1 MLSSNKSS
9 PYQLLPFRFERI
21 KDNKTLIV
29 NEVGELMFLPNGDF
43 EKLISYELDVNSDA
57 FLNLKSKHIATD
69 TDIAP
74 IVDILAVKYRTKK
87 AFLNNFT
94 SLHMV
99 VVTLR
104 CNSDCQYC
112 QVTREEKNSK
122 QCDMTIGTAKKVV
135 DLIFKSPAPII
146 KIEFQ
151 GGEPTLNFGIVRY
164 IVKYAKKLNKKH
176 RKQLEF
182 VICTNLTL
190 SNKAIFRFL
199 KKHNVYISTSL
210 DGPKELHDKNRIL
223 QDGKGSYDTI
233 INRINEARSIM
244 GKDGVD
250 ALMTTTNL
258 SLKYSKEIVDE
269 YMKMGF
275 RGIFIRSLNPYG
287 FAKKREKEVGYS
299 TDEFI
304 KFYKEA
310 LMYIIDLNIKGS
322 FFMEFYTT
330 LLLTRIL
337 TPFSTGFVDLQ
348 SPTGAGIQGVVY
360 NYDGN
365 VYVADEGRML
375 AAMGDKKF
383 LMGNVYKNTYR
394 EIFCSEMMKDLIKNS
409 CLECLPM
416 CSHCAFQ
423 TYCGADPVRNYST
436 QGDIIG
442 YRPTSEICEKNKAII
457 QFLMELIEE
466 NNDEIMDVFWSWIN
480 GFKRNKQEV
489 CIETD

>member
-1 MLSSNKSS
+1 M
-9 PYQLLPFRFERI
+9 P
-21 KDNKTLIV
+21 
-29 NEVGELMFLPNGDF
+29 NEDF
-43 EKLISYELDVNSDA
+43 GKLITRKLDVNSDA
-57 FLNLKSKHIATD
+57 FLNLKSKHIVTN

-74 IVDILAVKYRTKK
+74 IVDMLAVKYRTKK
-87 AFLNNFT
+87 AFLNDFT

-122 QCDMTIGTAKKVV
+122 QCDMTIRTAKKIV
-135 DLIFKSPAPII
+135 DLIFKSPSSNI

-151 GGEPTLNFGIVRY
+151 GGEPILNYSIVKY
-164 IVKYAKKLNKKH
+164 IVKYAKKLNKKYK
-176 RKQLEF
+176 KQLEF

-190 SNKAIFRFL
+190 SDKAIFRFF

-223 QDGKGSYDTI
+223 QDGKGSYDI
-233 INRINEARSIM
+233 VINRINEARSVM
-244 GKDGVD
+244 GEDGVD

-269 YMKMGF
+269 YIKRGF
-275 RGIFIRSLNPYG
+275 HGIFIRALNPYG

-304 KFYKEA
+304 KFYKEV
-310 LMYIIDLNIKGS
+310 LMYIIDLNIKRT
-322 FFMEFYTT
+322 FFMEYYAT
-330 LLLTRIL
+330 LFLTRIL

-348 SPTGAGIQGVVY
+348 SPTGAGIQGVIY

-375 AAMGDKKF
+375 AAMGDKRF
-383 LMGNVYKNTYR
+383 LMGNVYKSTYK
-394 EIFCSEMMKDLIKNS
+394 ELFCSNMMIDLIKNS

-416 CSHCAFQ
+416 CSYCAFQ

-442 YRPTSEICEKNKAII
+442 YRPTSEVCKKNKAII
-457 QFLMELIEE
+457 QFLMGLIEE

-480 GFKRNKQEV
+480 RSKRNKREV
-489 CIETD
+489 CIETN